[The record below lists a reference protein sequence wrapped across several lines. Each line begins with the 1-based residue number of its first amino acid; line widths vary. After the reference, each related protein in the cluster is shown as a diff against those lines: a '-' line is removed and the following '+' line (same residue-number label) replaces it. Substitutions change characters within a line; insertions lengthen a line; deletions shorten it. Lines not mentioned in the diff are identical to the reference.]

1 MSCLI
6 KNLKQVI
13 KMINQSKKKKKGHR
27 QLNKIRKKV
36 EEQNETI
43 NKEIKKIYFKKEQTR
58 NPGVKNTVIA
68 LKKSLEVFNSRLD

>member
-1 MSCLI
+1 MPDKEFKISH
-6 KNLKQVI
+6 KDD
-13 KMINQSKKKKKGHR
+13 QSVKKKKKKGHR

>member
-43 NKEIKKIYFKKEQTR
+43 NKEIKNIYFKKEQTR

>member
-13 KMINQSKKKKKGHR
+13 KMINQSKKKKGHR

>member
-1 MSCLI
+1 MPDKEFKTSH
-6 KNLKQVI
+6 KDD
-13 KMINQSKKKKKGHR
+13 QSVKKKKKGHR